1 MLRWLIFLPL
11 MTITL
16 AASEET
22 PTPCLNIWRGEET
35 KEFTSPEYK
44 VAEFDRAVLSWN
56 CKGTASFELEVNG
69 ERFLMGNWSEK
80 PQSKKTASVDVD
92 TLVLKKPA
100 TSFKFH
106 VKPDTG
112 STVTL
117 VAVTHWMNSDH
128 GTYADKRSPAWGKVL
143 DVPPRSQGIEQK
155 DPGSICSPTSLS
167 MVLDFNGFKKTT
179 REVADG
185 VFDHGEK
192 IYGNWPFNTA
202 YAHRLSGMES
212 YVVHA
217 SGLEELEAEIAAGRP
232 AVTGLCWAKGDLSN
246 SSINSTDGHLICV
259 VGFTDAGDVV
269 VNDPAAKPGAV
280 RRTYKRREFF
290 KCWLEKASGIIYVVK
305 PKA

>member
-1 MLRWLIFLPL
+1 MIS
-11 MTITL
+11 MY
-16 AASEET
+16 ASDES
-22 PTPCLNIWRGEET
+22 PTPCLNIWRGEES
-35 KEFTSPEYK
+35 KPFSSNEYK
-44 VAEFDRAVLSWN
+44 VAGFDRAVLSWN
-56 CKGTASFELEVNG
+56 CKGSASFELEVNG
-69 ERFLMGNWSEK
+69 ERYLMGNWSDK
-80 PQSKKTASVDVD
+80 PESKKTDAVDVD

-106 VKPDTG
+106 VKPGAD

-128 GTYADKRSPAWGKVL
+128 GTYSDRRSQAWGKIL

-167 MVLDFNGFKKTT
+167 MALEFHGFKKTT

-185 VFDHGEK
+185 VYDHGEK

-202 YAHRLSGMES
+202 YAHRLSGLES

-217 SGLEELEAEIAAGRP
+217 GGLEEIESEIAAGRP
-232 AVTGLCWAKGDLSN
+232 AVTGMRWDKGDLTD
-246 SSINSTDGHLICV
+246 SSINSTNGHLICV
-259 VGFTDAGDVV
+259 VGFNADGDVV
-269 VNDPAAKPGAV
+269 VNDPAAKPGGV
-280 RRTYKRREFF
+280 RRVYKRREFF

-305 PKA
+305 PKASSRARS